1 MNKFA
6 SLPRSILAVALLAPS
21 AAAGDALFRETVA
34 PLLVERCLDCHSE
47 GIREG
52 DLSLATRGA
61 ITDSGFVE
69 PGDPDASYLLEMITP
84 QNGEP
89 PEMPKDA
96 DPLAPDE
103 VEAIRA
109 WIEAGAKW
117 PEGLVLKPAHM
128 DPSKLWSLQPI
139 KRPAPPDIP
148 GDVASWIRTP
158 IDAFVLRK
166 LAENELPPSE
176 QADRVTLIRRLYLDM
191 LGLPP
196 TPEEVR
202 DFVDDPRADA
212 YERLVDRVLAS
223 PHYGE
228 RWGTHWLDLV
238 RFAETHGFEKNSAR
252 PPTFHYRDYVIQA
265 FNDDKPYD
273 EFVFEQLAGD
283 SVGANAA
290 TGFLVAGPHDLV
302 LGATEAERLAKRQ
315 LDLSDMINTTGSVF
329 LGMTIGCARC
339 HDHKFAPISQK
350 DYYSVQAVFAGVQHG
365 VRPLVDPQHDPDL
378 AQQIEEFENELAKL
392 ERAMWDLGWRPPV
405 NFVRNVEKFPPVRAR
420 FVRMVIHAIS
430 DGIGPA
436 IDEFEIYQ
444 AGTDRN
450 IALALFGAKAS
461 ATSEKKVTKHVGFV
475 NNGAYGDLND
485 WQSKEEH
492 CILTLE
498 LPKMVEIDRI
508 VWSRDRS
515 QQSRDCLATIY
526 RIETALEPGDWRI
539 ATDSSTRLAFEGK
552 RDAEAEHHG
561 EKEAEIE
568 RSAKSE
574 RGSKSERGDR
584 RVTPVSTTSL
594 KTRQPTTG
602 DRGDKISEILARW
615 RSLEQRLRE
624 LQDNFVYVGA
634 FRQPGD
640 VHVLDRGDPSAKREV
655 VSPNTLSVFGS
666 LGLDGLAPEKKR
678 RVEFAKSIIDKN
690 NPLTARVIVNRL
702 WHYHFGKGIV
712 TTLSNFG
719 ISAEPPSHP
728 ELLDWLASELTQ
740 GGWSIKKLHR
750 QILLS
755 STYCQSNAPADK
767 AMSVDASCRLL
778 WRYPMRRMEG
788 EAIRDSVLAVSGVLD
803 LEMYGAGFEVF
814 EPYVVFTGY
823 EPKSKLGHETWRRMV
838 YMRKVREEQV
848 PLFGA
853 FDCPD
858 GTQSAPI
865 RSRSTTPI
873 QALNLFNDEFVLE
886 QAQILADRLT
896 RNAGTTPSDQV
907 NRAFQLAYGRLPDRV
922 ESEACVKHIE
932 THGLDALCR
941 VLFNSN
947 EFLFIP

>member
-1 MNKFA
+1 M
-6 SLPRSILAVALLAPS
+6 
-21 AAAGDALFRETVA
+21 
-34 PLLVERCLDCHSE
+34 
-47 GIREG
+47 
-52 DLSLATRGA
+52 
-61 ITDSGFVE
+61 
-69 PGDPDASYLLEMITP
+69 
-84 QNGEP
+84 
-89 PEMPKDA
+89 
-96 DPLAPDE
+96 
-103 VEAIRA
+103 
-109 WIEAGAKW
+109 
-117 PEGLVLKPAHM
+117 
-128 DPSKLWSLQPI
+128 
-139 KRPAPPDIP
+139 
-148 GDVASWIRTP
+148 
-158 IDAFVLRK
+158 
-166 LAENELPPSE
+166 
-176 QADRVTLIRRLYLDM
+176 
-191 LGLPP
+191 
-196 TPEEVR
+196 
-202 DFVDDPRADA
+202 
-212 YERLVDRVLAS
+212 
-223 PHYGE
+223 
-228 RWGTHWLDLV
+228 
-238 RFAETHGFEKNSAR
+238 
-252 PPTFHYRDYVIQA
+252 
-265 FNDDKPYD
+265 
-273 EFVFEQLAGD
+273 
-283 SVGANAA
+283 
-290 TGFLVAGPHDLV
+290 
-302 LGATEAERLAKRQ
+302 
-315 LDLSDMINTTGSVF
+315 F

-392 ERAMWDLGWRPPV
+392 EREMWDLGWRPPV

-430 DGIGPA
+430 DGKGPA

-450 IALALFGAKAS
+450 VALAVFGAKAS
-461 ATSEKKVTKHVGFV
+461 ATSAKKVTEHVGFV

-485 WQSKEEH
+485 WQSKEEK
-492 CILTLE
+492 CTLTLE
-498 LPKMVEIDRI
+498 LPEPVKIDRI

-515 QQSRDCLATIY
+515 QQAESSLATEY
-526 RIETALEPGDWRI
+526 HIETALVPGEWKI
-539 ATDSSTRLAFEGK
+539 ATNSNNRLPFEQEKNDEGEAISGSTKPRA
-552 RDAEAEHHG
+552 
-561 EKEAEIE
+561 
-568 RSAKSE
+568 
-574 RGSKSERGDR
+574 
-584 RVTPVSTTSL
+584 TPVSTAARAES
-594 KTRQPTTG
+594 RP
-602 DRGDKISEILARW
+602 REPGDKISQLNADW
-615 RSLEQRLRE
+615 GQTQQRLNKS
-624 LQDNFVYVGA
+624 QDTYIYVGA
-634 FRQPGD
+634 FHQPGD
-640 VHVLDRGDPSAKREV
+640 VHVLDRGDPSSKREV

-678 RVEFAKSIIDKN
+678 RVEFSKSIIDKN

-823 EPKSKLGHETWRRMV
+823 EPKSKLGQETWRRMI

-896 RNAGTTPSDQV
+896 RNADTTPSDQV
-907 NRAFQLAYGRLPDRV
+907 NHAFQLVYGRLADRV
-922 ESEACVKHIE
+922 ESEVCVKHIE

>member
-1 MNKFA
+1 MNKSA
-6 SLPRSILAVALLAPS
+6 SLSRNILAIALLVPS
-21 AAAGDALFRETVA
+21 AAADDALFRKTVA

-52 DLSLATRGA
+52 DLSLATRGV

-128 DPSKLWSLQPI
+128 DLSKLRSLQPI
-139 KRPAPPDIP
+139 KRPVPPDIP

-166 LAENELPPSE
+166 LAENELPPSK

-202 DFVDDPRADA
+202 DFIDDPRADA

-223 PHYGE
+223 SHYGE

-252 PPTFHYRDYVIQA
+252 PPTFHYRDYVIQT

-365 VRPLVDPQHDPDL
+365 VRSLVDPQHDPDL

-430 DGIGPA
+430 DGEGPA

-444 AGTDRN
+444 AETDRN
-450 IALALFGAKAS
+450 VALAVFGAKAS
-461 ATSEKKVTKHVGFV
+461 ATSAKKVTEHVGFV

-485 WQSKEEH
+485 WQSKEEK
-492 CILTLE
+492 CTLTLE
-498 LPKMVEIDRI
+498 LPEPVKIDRI

-515 QQSRDCLATIY
+515 QQAGNSLATEY
-526 RIETALEPGDWRI
+526 HIETALVPGEWKI
-539 ATDSSTRLAFEGK
+539 ATDSNNRLPFEQAKNDEGEAISGSTQPRA
-552 RDAEAEHHG
+552 
-561 EKEAEIE
+561 
-568 RSAKSE
+568 
-574 RGSKSERGDR
+574 
-584 RVTPVSTTSL
+584 TPVSTAARAES
-594 KTRQPTTG
+594 RP
-602 DRGDKISEILARW
+602 REPGDKISQLNADW
-615 RSLEQRLRE
+615 GQTQQRLNKS
-624 LQDNFVYVGA
+624 QDIYIYVGA

-640 VHVLDRGDPSAKREV
+640 VHVLDRGDPSSKREV

-666 LGLDGLAPEKKR
+666 LGLDGLAPENKR

-823 EPKSKLGHETWRRMV
+823 EPKSKLGQETWRRMI
-838 YMRKVREEQV
+838 YMRKVREEQA

-907 NRAFQLAYGRLPDRV
+907 NRAFQLVYGRLADRV

-932 THGLDALCR
+932 THGLAALCR